1 MNRDYNKKVSI
12 NGELFY
18 DVKTF
23 AVLTNRSTQSV
34 YRLISEGN
42 SVRRIKCIRFFG
54 KPLIP
59 VDELKEFPF
68 CSSGPWAKKNT
79 YTFRELAEE
88 MEAEDAKAK
97 ADVQDSGRGDESTK
111 AFRGEE

>member
-1 MNRDYNKKVSI
+1 MMNEYNKKISI

-42 SVRRIKCIRFFG
+42 SIRRIKCVRFFG
-54 KPLIP
+54 KPMIP

-68 CSSGPWAKKNT
+68 CTSGPWAVKNA
-79 YTFRELAEE
+79 YTFRELAEQ
-88 MEAEDAKAK
+88 MEAEDEKGKAGIQH
-97 ADVQDSGRGDESTK
+97 D
-111 AFRGEE
+111 